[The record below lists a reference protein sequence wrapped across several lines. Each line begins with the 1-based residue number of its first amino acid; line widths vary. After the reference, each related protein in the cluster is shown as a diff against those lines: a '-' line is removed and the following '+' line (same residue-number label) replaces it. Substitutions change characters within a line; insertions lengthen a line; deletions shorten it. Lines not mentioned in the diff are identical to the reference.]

1 MRNNACAY
9 CATNVDDDY
18 RLCDQC
24 ELRFSLT
31 LLRLALSMPA
41 LSDMLDATVHY
52 GGHEP
57 TRIQPATPPTPI
69 RLEALDLLDDIETYA
84 CELWRLLNGDIDDER
99 QMLRSAMELLQ
110 QCAWFQSLAVY
121 ETAGRYMREAC
132 RLMGRVDLLLD
143 PPDLHD
149 IGHCPNPLCGVV
161 VRASRGQERVRCDVC
176 GQEATVGEIQ
186 ACTLDRLRVSSHT
199 GTAGQIARVM
209 TDCGIAMTRKRINNW
224 ASRKKL
230 EPAGRLGNRPVYR
243 YADVYRLAV
252 S

>member
-1 MRNNACAY
+1 MRNNTCAY
-9 CATNVDDDY
+9 CATTIDDDHG
-18 RLCDQC
+18 LCPQC
-24 ELRFSLT
+24 ELRFAIT
-31 LLRLALSMPA
+31 LSRLSVSIKPLR
-41 LSDMLDATVHY
+41 DMLDATVHY
-52 GGHEP
+52 GGHEQS
-57 TRIQPATPPTPI
+57 RIQTATPPTPI
-69 RLEALDLLDDIETYA
+69 RLEVLDLLE
-84 CELWRLLNGDIDDER
+84 DIDIYTYELAHLTLGERVEDEHVPVH
-99 QMLRSAMELLQ
+99 LLLQ
-110 QCAWFQSLAVY
+110 TLVGVQSLAVY

-132 RLMGRVDLLLD
+132 RLMSRVDLLLD

-161 VRASRGQERVRCDVC
+161 VRASRGQERVRCEVC
-176 GQEATVGEIQ
+176 GQEATVGEIR
-186 ACTLDRLRVSSHT
+186 ARTLDRLCVSSRT

-224 ASRKKL
+224 ASRRKL

>member
-9 CATNVDDDY
+9 CATTIDDDHG
-18 RLCDQC
+18 LCPQC
-24 ELRFSLT
+24 ELRFGIT
-31 LLRLALSMPA
+31 LARLSVSIQPLR
-41 LSDMLDATVHY
+41 DMLDATVHY
-52 GGHEP
+52 GGHEQS
-57 TRIQPATPPTPI
+57 RIQTATPPTPI
-69 RLEALDLLDDIETYA
+69 RLEVLDLLDDIETYA
-84 CELWRLLNGDIDDER
+84 YELAHLTLGERAEDTQMPMGD
-99 QMLRSAMELLQ
+99 LLQ
-110 QCAWFQSLAVY
+110 MVMGVPSLAAY
-121 ETAGRYMREAC
+121 GTAGRYMREAC
-132 RLMGRVDLLLD
+132 RLMSRVDLLLD

-161 VRASRGQERVRCDVC
+161 VRASRGQERVRCEVC

-186 ACTLDRLRVSSHT
+186 ARTLDRLRVSSRT

-209 TDCGIAMTRKRINNW
+209 TDCGITMTRKRINNW